1 MKATLEQIHRDAL
14 AALQASTTEEEV
26 EQLRVRFL
34 GRKGELTNVVR
45 GLRDVPPAERPAV
58 GAHLNEVKQDVEG
71 RIEAALTA
79 LRTAARDRRLAAERV
94 DVTLPGRRRVA
105 GHLHPITQTLE
116 EMIDIFVALGFSVAE
131 GPDIEDDYH
140 NFTAL
145 NVPADH
151 PARDMQD
158 TFFVSCGSLLR
169 THTSPVQIRFMETH
183 QPPLR
188 VIAPGAAYRTDNDA
202 THSPM
207 FHQVEGFMVDRRVTF
222 GDLKGVLT
230 LALRQIF
237 GEGTRTRFRASF
249 FPFTEPS
256 AEVDISCLLCAGK
269 GCRVCK
275 QSGWTE
281 ILGSGMIHPNVF
293 RAVGYDP
300 AEYQGF
306 AFGLGVERTALLK
319 LGVEDMRLFFENDLR
334 FLRQFQATT
343 ERFS

>member
-14 AALQASTTEEEV
+14 AALHAAASEDEV

-34 GRKGELTNVVR
+34 GRKGELTDVVR
-45 GLRDVPPAERPAV
+45 GLRDVPPAERPAL
-58 GAHLNEVKQDVEG
+58 GAYLNQIKQDVEQ
-71 RIEAALTA
+71 RIDAALA
-79 LRTAARDRRLAAERV
+79 ERRAAARDRRLAAEHV
-94 DVTLPGRRRVA
+94 DVTLPGRRRAA
-105 GHLHPITQTLE
+105 GHLHPITQTFE
-116 EMIDIFVALGFSVAE
+116 EITDIFVAMGFSVAE

-158 TFFVSCGSLLR
+158 TIFVSNGYVLR
-169 THTSPVQIRFMETH
+169 THTSPVQIRVMETH
-183 QPPLR
+183 RPPLR

-207 FHQVEGFMVDRRVTF
+207 FHQVEGFMVDRHVTF

-237 GEGTRTRFRASF
+237 GAETRTRFRASF

-256 AEVDISCLLCAGK
+256 AEVDISCVLCAGRDRN
-269 GCRVCK
+269 CRVCK
-275 QSGWTE
+275 GSGWLE
-281 ILGSGMIHPNVF
+281 ILGSGLIDPNVF
-293 RAVGYDP
+293 AAVGYDP
-300 AEYQGF
+300 EEVSGF
-306 AFGLGVERTALLK
+306 AFGIGVERVAMLKYQIDDIRLL
-319 LGVEDMRLFFENDLR
+319 FANDLR
-334 FLRQFQATT
+334 FLRQF
-343 ERFS
+343 